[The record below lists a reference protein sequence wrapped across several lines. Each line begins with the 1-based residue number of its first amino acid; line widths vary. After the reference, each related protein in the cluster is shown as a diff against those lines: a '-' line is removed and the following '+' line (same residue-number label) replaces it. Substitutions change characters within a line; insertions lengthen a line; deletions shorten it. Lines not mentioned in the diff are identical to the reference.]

1 MNRDQLL
8 GRVERAWED
17 LQASYAGLEDA
28 QLLVPGVAGA
38 WSVRD
43 LLVHVT
49 IWEQEALRWLP
60 VIQGGGRADLY
71 RQRYGGIDA
80 FNAQMIEA
88 RRALTLD
95 EVRAEHAATHARL
108 VAMMA
113 AAPEELYATE
123 TRYRRRVRWDTYG
136 HYGHHAERIRAWR
149 EREGL

>member
-1 MNRDQLL
+1 MKREQLL

-17 LQASYAGLEDA
+17 WRASYAGLDEA
-28 QLLVPGVAGA
+28 QLLMPGVAGA

-60 VIQGGGRADLY
+60 VIQAGGRAASY
-71 RQRYGGIDA
+71 RRSYGGIDA
-80 FNAQMIEA
+80 FNAQMVEA
-88 RRALTLD
+88 RRGLTLD
-95 EVRAEHAATHARL
+95 EVREEQAGTHARL
-108 VAMMA
+108 VSMLC
-113 AAPEELYATE
+113 AAPEELYARE